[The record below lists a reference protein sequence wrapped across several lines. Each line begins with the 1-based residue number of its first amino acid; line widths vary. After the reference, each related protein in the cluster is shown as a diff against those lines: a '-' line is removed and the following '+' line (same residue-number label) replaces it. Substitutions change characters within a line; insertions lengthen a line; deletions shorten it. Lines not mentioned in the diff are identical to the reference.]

1 MTVGVRADQK
11 VQVVDGIVEGE
22 QVVVSGTFL
31 LDSETQIG
39 AMGHVGHGG

>member
-1 MTVGVRADQK
+1 
-11 VQVVDGIVEGE
+11 VQLVDGVSPGE
-22 QVVVSGTFL
+22 RVIVSGTFL